1 MSFENKSRV
10 EKFTTPGHMIGTI
23 DSEGNETDPDIL
35 ALIKEVKSMQ
45 DNVEISPEAK
55 SVADELLKKLSQK

>member
-1 MSFENKSRV
+1 MGFETKSRV
-10 EKFTTPGHMIGTI
+10 EKFTTPGHMKGTI

-35 ALIKEVKSMQ
+35 ALIKEVKMMEGDADVS
-45 DNVEISPEAK
+45 SEAK